1 MHRKVMSIKL
11 ADQTALCG
19 KIRFQNIIYFS
30 MKRTLFEQ
38 LKRIQALSE
47 IGLQYTDSHY
57 DKERYDEIQEICL
70 EMIEQLTNVPMA
82 TIKPIIQENNG
93 YKTPKVDV
101 RAVVFNP
108 EGQILLIQE
117 KVDACWALP
126 GGWADVG
133 YTPRQI
139 AEKECFEEAG
149 LTVKSIRLLAVMDKT
164 AQQMP
169 PEFEYVYKLFIR
181 CEPIGDR
188 IATGA
193 ETSDVAWF
201 SENNLPKLS
210 KPRNLESQ
218 IHLMFEYFRGAKTEV
233 YLD

>member
-1 MHRKVMSIKL
+1 MNKL
-11 ADQTALCG
+11 KASAG
-19 KIRFQNIIYFS
+19 RNI
-30 MKRTLFEQ
+30 FERI
-38 LKRIQALSE
+38 KRIQALAE
-47 IGLQYTDSHY
+47 IGLEYCEINY
-57 DKERYDEIQEICL
+57 DKERYEEIQEICL
-70 EMIEQLTNVPMA
+70 EMLEQITHVPIPE
-82 TIKPIIQENNG
+82 IKAIIQEKNG

-108 EGQILLIQE
+108 AGQILLVQE
-117 KVDACWALP
+117 KVDGCWALP

-149 LTVKSIRLLAVMDKT
+149 LTVKANRLIALVDKT

-181 CEPIGDR
+181 CEPIGLS
-188 IATGA
+188 ISVGP
-193 ETSDVAWF
+193 ETDNVGWF
-201 SENNLPKLS
+201 NENELPELS
-210 KPRNLESQ
+210 KPRNIESQ
-218 IHLMFEYFRGAKTEV
+218 IHLMFQYYRGEKSEV

>member
-1 MHRKVMSIKL
+1 MKKL
-11 ADQTALCG
+11 KSSSD
-19 KIRFQNIIYFS
+19 RNI
-30 MKRTLFEQ
+30 FERI
-38 LKRIQALSE
+38 KRIQALTE
-47 IGLQYTDSHY
+47 IGLVYCDDHF
-57 DKERYDEIQEICL
+57 DRERYEEIQELCL
-70 EMIEQLTNVPMA
+70 EMLEQLTNIAIPE
-82 TIKPIIQENNG
+82 IKAVILENNG

-117 KVDACWALP
+117 KADGCWALP

-149 LTVKSIRLLAVMDKT
+149 LTVKSSRLIAVVDKT

-181 CEPIGDR
+181 CEPIGLS
-188 IATGA
+188 ISTGS
-193 ETSDVAWF
+193 ETDNVGWF
-201 SENNLPKLS
+201 NENDLPELS
-210 KPRNLESQ
+210 KPRNIESQ
-218 IHLMFEYFRGAKTEV
+218 INLMFEYYRGEKTEV

>member
-1 MHRKVMSIKL
+1 MERNFFERIKRL
-11 ADQTALCG
+11 
-19 KIRFQNIIYFS
+19 
-30 MKRTLFEQ
+30 
-38 LKRIQALSE
+38 QALAE
-47 IGLQYTDSHY
+47 IGLEYSNSNY
-57 DKERYDEIQEICL
+57 DVERYEEIQEICL
-70 EMIEQLTNVPMA
+70 EMLEELTDVPI
-82 TIKPIIQENNG
+82 TKIKAVIQEKNG

-108 EGQILLIQE
+108 DGQILLVQE
-117 KVDACWALP
+117 KVDGCWALP

-149 LTVKSIRLLAVMDKT
+149 LTVKSSRLIAVMDKT

-181 CEPIGDR
+181 CKPIGTQ
-188 IATGA
+188 IAAGA
-193 ETSDVAWF
+193 ETDNVGWF
-201 SENNLPKLS
+201 DEHELPELS

-218 IHLMFEYFRGAKTEV
+218 IHLMFEYFRGEKTEV